1 MIYFKAY
8 PNRNLPPTPSEWD
21 MELYNVEFSSEDP
34 YDTLNLRGRSFL
46 IEFSLDTDAENYDN
60 DNAFG
65 FITMFKPGVEPH
77 ECTRVVEFSMN
88 KYRMI
93 VFIRGRI
100 YFGGLDPSDEEH
112 RAIGEI
118 SGASRRFEGDW
129 RNTPLRVAFNVE
141 GGFILYTQSEHGWWD
156 PICIVNPQ
164 GVPIAWEEG
173 HEGDWEYITDYA
185 VSFPNNGI
193 KIGEW
198 FGGVGHHQF
207 DGKANYIKIKNTSEE
222 EES

>member
-1 MIYFKAY
+1 MAWFKCFSQSGGHIE
-8 PNRNLPPTPSEWD
+8 PSEWD
-21 MELYNVEFSSEDP
+21 MELYNVDFSSDDP

-46 IEFSLDTDAENYDN
+46 VEFSLDTDAENYDN

-65 FITMFKPGVEPH
+65 FITMLDPGVEPH

-100 YFGGLDPSDEEH
+100 YFDDSDAEH
-112 RAIGEI
+112 RKIGEI
-118 SGASRRFEGDW
+118 SGASRRFDGDF
-129 RNTPLRVAFNVE
+129 RNTPLRVTFNDM
-141 GGFILYTQSEHGWWD
+141 GDFILFTQDEHGFWNSLCTV
-156 PICIVNPQ
+156 ITQ

-173 HEGDWEYITDYA
+173 HEGEWEYITGYA
-185 VSFPNNGI
+185 DSFPINTI

-198 FGGVGHHQF
+198 YGGVGHHQF
-207 DGKANYIKIKNTSEE
+207 DGKANYIKIKENKVG
-222 EES
+222 

>member
-21 MELYNVEFSSEDP
+21 MELYNVEFSSDDT

-46 IEFSLDTDAENYDN
+46 VEFSLDTDAENYDN

-65 FITMFKPGVEPH
+65 FITMLDPGVEPH

-100 YFGGLDPSDEEH
+100 YFDDSDAEH
-112 RAIGEI
+112 RKIGEI
-118 SGASRRFEGDW
+118 SGASRRFDGDF
-129 RNTPLRVAFNVE
+129 RNTPLRVTFNDM
-141 GGFILYTQSEHGWWD
+141 GDFILFTQDEHGFWNSLCTV
-156 PICIVNPQ
+156 ITQ

-173 HEGDWEYITDYA
+173 HEGEWEYITGYA
-185 VSFPNNGI
+185 DSFPINTI

-198 FGGVGHHQF
+198 YGGVGHHQF
-207 DGKANYIKIKNTSEE
+207 DGKANYIKIKDTSEE
-222 EES
+222 EQE

>member
-1 MIYFKAY
+1 MIFFKTY
-8 PNRNLPPTPSEWD
+8 PNRNLPPPPSEWD
-21 MELYNVEFSSEDP
+21 MELYNVDFSSEDP
-34 YDTLNLRGRSFL
+34 YDTLYLRGRSAL

-65 FITMFKPGVEPH
+65 FITMLDPGVEPQ

-93 VFIRGRI
+93 VYILGRI
-100 YFGGLDPSDEEH
+100 YFDDSDEKH

-129 RNTPLRVAFNVE
+129 RNTPLRVSFNKD
-141 GGFILYTQSEHGWWD
+141 GNFILFTQDEHGFWN
-156 PICIVNPQ
+156 PLCTTIPQ
-164 GVPIAWEEG
+164 GVPKEWEEG
-173 HEGDWEYITDYA
+173 HEGEWEYITSYWD
-185 VSFPNNGI
+185 SFPRNEL

-198 FGGVGHHQF
+198 YGGVAHHQF
-207 DGKANYIKIKNTSEE
+207 DGKANYIKIKENKEE
-222 EES
+222 EP